1 MGYLLLGLTALVVA
15 CVCAYALYMAAMR
28 ERRSPWLW
36 GVLGFIFNVFAVIA
50 FRLMVGP
57 IMKPY
62 K

>member
-1 MGYLLLGLTALVVA
+1 MVVA
-15 CVCAYALYMAAMR
+15 CVCAYALYMAAIR